1 MKQSKR
7 CNRKNNYREI
17 GNKITPETIE
27 KYIRRELMR
36 SGWTKKDSQCYISG
50 RTDSLE
56 THHSGKSFKIIM
68 NESLKKLK
76 IEYKPYMRQY
86 DIVDLARLKNEV
98 ISAHKNAEPI
108 TLNADIHEQLH
119 DTYGNNIT
127 REQLEAFK
135 AQYQANT
142 IQIA

>member
-27 KYIRRELMR
+27 RYLRRELMR

-50 RTDSLE
+50 RTDNLE
-56 THHSGKSFKIIM
+56 THHSGKSFKIIVS
-68 NESLKKLK
+68 ESLKKLK

-98 ISAHKNAEPI
+98 INAHKSAEAI
-108 TLNADIHEQLH
+108 TLNADMHEQLH
-119 DTYGNNIT
+119 ETYGNNVT

-135 AQYQANT
+135 AQYQVNA